1 MTGSARR
8 PAILRVGTLIE
19 AVDQAERNDARAP
32 KAIFPLLFA
41 FAETYKRA

>member
-1 MTGSARR
+1 M
-8 PAILRVGTLIE
+8 LRAGTLIE

-41 FAETYKRA
+41 FAETYKPT